1 MSSKLEAAKAD
12 LYSVQDSIKK
22 LENNLQQQHL
32 QAIFLQG
39 QIAAYT
45 EIEKDQEAKGAE
57 APSTDT
63 QSEEKE

>member
-45 EIEKDQEAKGAE
+45 EIEKDQEA
-57 APSTDT
+57 TDT